1 MSEDFKK
8 EEKKKKEKKVYLP
21 EEEKEGKECPNCH
34 AINELEAKFCAECGY
49 NFEGVKKC
57 PKCGAKIISPNADIC
72 EVCGEWLLKGKCK
85 FCYADIE
92 EGAVY
97 CGECGNPVTG
107 IICPQCGQ
115 LSYFDFC
122 KHCNIPLTVEAQKM
136 VKKIKNVTPREDEK
150 FYSNQ
155 EARRYFMAQ
164 KYLMISEKIEIVQED
179 KKNELLMMKT
189 YIEKVEKRKKKKT
202 YIPLFSEKQKESI
215 KSIEKIVD
223 KEIERQEEEKRKR
236 QEEERRRQEEEKRKK
251 EEEERRKRKGWLCN
265 AYNCLHPDGPC
276 GCADPSQGGHW
287 V

>member
-122 KHCNIPLTVEAQKM
+122 KHCNIPLTIEAQKM

-189 YIEKVEKRKKKKT
+189 YIEKVEKGKKKKT
-202 YIPLFSEKQKESI
+202 YIPLFSEKQKENI